1 VVSEVDRIVKWVC
14 PLLGE
19 RVSGDG
25 AFSSRRR
32 AGEGF
37 LPFANHLVL
46 LKLRSQSV
54 DTCGKLPHIRYVGE
68 VSSMSHNQILQI
80 RRQSRK
86 QERLEARLT
95 RDQKRLIERAAQIR
109 GTSVTDFVLASARR
123 AATETIEEFQRLRL
137 RDEAREVFVNALL
150 NPPAPNAPARAAA
163 QRYKERMGL

>member
-1 VVSEVDRIVKWVC
+1 
-14 PLLGE
+14 
-19 RVSGDG
+19 
-25 AFSSRRR
+25 
-32 AGEGF
+32 
-37 LPFANHLVL
+37 
-46 LKLRSQSV
+46 
-54 DTCGKLPHIRYVGE
+54 
-68 VSSMSHNQILQI
+68 MSHNQILQI